1 MKLRG
6 LIKLSIR
13 SYRSRPLRTFLTI
26 FGMSIGMSTVLFLVS
41 LGYGLQNELL
51 KRVTTDDS
59 LYTLGVHI
67 PALSQEPKGISQE
80 MLTSLLERGDV
91 EEVSGARIVQG
102 LARVDEMA
110 SVVSLSEV
118 DDAYMRLT
126 GIGMVAGENF
136 STEKPGVVV
145 SIALARVFGVEPDFL
160 VGKNLGLRLVVDGNA
175 GALDTQEEYP
185 IVGVFDS
192 AENSVFLLSGTSQTL
207 IDQTSLY
214 QEARVRTYD
223 RTTMEQVRSYLV
235 DLGYEVSVI
244 ADIVRQVETFFM
256 IVQFI
261 LGLFGVTALIVSSV
275 GMFNTMTVALME
287 RTREIGIMK
296 SIGATD
302 AYVSVLFMMESF
314 TMGILGGIFGIMMAF
329 LEMELV
335 NIGINF
341 LASRFGGSSVDIF
354 SSPFWF
360 LLLILTT
367 SGVVG
372 LITGFFP
379 ARRASK
385 LDPLVAL
392 KYN

>member
-1 MKLRG
+1 
-6 LIKLSIR
+6 
-13 SYRSRPLRTFLTI
+13 
-26 FGMSIGMSTVLFLVS
+26 MSTVLFLVS
-41 LGYGLQNELL
+41 LGYGLQGELL

-80 MLTSLLERGDV
+80 MLTSLLERNDV

-118 DDAYMRLT
+118 DASYMRLA

-136 STEKPGVVV
+136 SPEKPGVVV
-145 SIALARVFGVEPDFL
+145 SVALARVFGVEPDFL

-192 AENSVFLLSGTSQTL
+192 AENSVFLLSGTSQKL

-223 RTTMEQVRSYLV
+223 RTTMEQVRSHLV
-235 DLGYEVSVI
+235 GLGYEVSVI

-261 LGLFGVTALIVSSV
+261 LGLFGVTALVVSSV

-302 AYVSVLFMMESF
+302 AYVAVLFMMESF
-314 TMGILGGIFGIMMAF
+314 TMGVLGGVFGIIMAF

-335 NIGINF
+335 NIGINL

-360 LLLILTT
+360 LLLILIT

-372 LITGFFP
+372 LVTGFFP